1 MFRDM
6 GLDKKGASIRIQS
19 TTDVDNGRLHDS
31 RIHHLGIEV
40 DGNGMVIDDTI
51 DTVVVVDQRDPVLDS
66 TEIVTDMDF
75 PRRLNSAKN
84 PLHLTTPR
92 RKKAMG

>member
-1 MFRDM
+1 
-6 GLDKKGASIRIQS
+6 
-19 TTDVDNGRLHDS
+19 
-31 RIHHLGIEV
+31 
-40 DGNGMVIDDTI
+40 MVIDDAI
-51 DTVVVVDQRDPVLDS
+51 DTIVIVNQRDPVLDS

-75 PRRLNSAKN
+75 PRRLYSAKN